1 ALVESCPDAVAMA
14 DLRGRVTFASQK
26 AAEQHGFLHP
36 EELLDKTAAEL
47 VVEADRDRF
56 RANTLR
62 LIEEGLRRDDEYR
75 GLRQDGTTFDAEVT
89 AAVIQDATGRP
100 ESLMAVYRDVS
111 QRKRAEAQLRQSHEE
126 LQAICDG
133 MVDGL
138 LVADVDTRQFVQTNP
153 VMCQMLGYSQEE
165 LLRLAVPDLHP
176 PEDLPRLQAAFQ
188 AAAEGGLSAVR
199 ECRLVRKDRRIVYA
213 DINATAVVRGP
224 RRYLVGFFHD
234 VTERWRADEELKWS
248 VRNQTAL
255 SSLLRGTLEAITL
268 TKQLE
273 RALHVLLSIPW
284 LALEP
289 KGAIFT
295 VDEST
300 NTLVMRCQQGLS
312 QEVVTN
318 CSQLPVGTCLCG
330 QAAASREIVFADKI
344 DERHELHDP
353 GMAPHGHYC
362 VPILSGDRVLGVLN
376 LYLREGHQ
384 ANPNERIFL
393 STVADV
399 LAELLVRHQAEAS
412 LREQEAELLG
422 AKRIQQRLL
431 PRSDPNLPGFDIAG
445 ASYPARLAGGDL
457 FDFLAFPDGS
467 LAIIIG
473 DVCGHGMRSALVMAQ
488 THAYLHAMGEAQSD
502 LGAILTAANAILA
515 GHLDE
520 AMFVTLFCAKLEP
533 RDRTLHYFSAGHPA
547 VCVLD
552 ASGAVTRRLDS
563 TAMPLG
569 VEPHTVFAASGPIVL
584 EPGDIAL
591 LLTDG
596 ILEAQARGG
605 LVFGVERAL
614 DIVRV
619 NRDKSAREI
628 VESLCTAAREFS
640 QPVEPE
646 DDITAVVVKVG
657 SPSG

>member
-1 ALVESCPDAVAMA
+1 
-14 DLRGRVTFASQK
+14 
-26 AAEQHGFLHP
+26 
-36 EELLDKTAAEL
+36 
-47 VVEADRDRF
+47 
-56 RANTLR
+56 
-62 LIEEGLRRDDEYR
+62 
-75 GLRQDGTTFDAEVT
+75 
-89 AAVIQDATGRP
+89 
-100 ESLMAVYRDVS
+100 
-111 QRKRAEAQLRQSHEE
+111 
-126 LQAICDG
+126 
-133 MVDGL
+133 
-138 LVADVDTRQFVQTNP
+138 
-153 VMCQMLGYSQEE
+153 
-165 LLRLAVPDLHP
+165 
-176 PEDLPRLQAAFQ
+176 
-188 AAAEGGLSAVR
+188 
-199 ECRLVRKDRRIVYA
+199 VYA

-248 VRNQTAL
+248 LRNQTAL

-289 KGAIFT
+289 QGAIFT

-393 STVADV
+393 SSVADV